1 MSKQIRLSAAF
12 GFLVLLT
19 SCGPTHQTRTYTAPS
34 IGTKMIS
41 SLAILPVRNAP
52 IAQSESIQMNRELT
66 QAVQRKNPTLS
77 ILGPV
82 EAVERLNEQNLVEDY
97 DRYIVGLAQSGI
109 PNKAILARIGAALGV
124 DAIMQGQILG
134 LAQQDGGWGGRYPST
149 TFSLRYSIVSTGDG
163 LVLWEIVEEIRKT
176 RSAGISAPSLQKVLP
191 DAIQVVIQRIP
202 VFTFVS
208 KPSK

>member
-1 MSKQIRLSAAF
+1 MPKQIRLLAAF
-12 GFLVLLT
+12 GFLVLLAACT
-19 SCGPTHQTRTYTAPS
+19 SHETRTYSAPS
-34 IGTKMIS
+34 VGTKLIS